1 MNPRFLRSFAVAAL
15 PAVLAVAGCGQPME
29 NDAPIIDSVEAPL
42 QVREYEGTYTI
53 PIALLFHDNDIEAVT
68 HVRYRFPP
76 NIDGMIGVPAANPTK
91 ESARLTIVI
100 NAADLDGDDGKGGT
114 VPGLTSNGEKREDD
128 AKRQSEGGTRTRGRG
143 KRTLE
148 LSIIDGRGA
157 ESRPQSSVV
166 TLD

>member
-1 MNPRFLRSFAVAAL
+1 MLPRFLHSLVVAAV
-15 PAVLAVAGCGQPME
+15 PAVLALAGCTQPME

-42 QVREYEGTYTI
+42 QVREHDGKYTI
-53 PIALLFHDNDIEAVT
+53 PIALLFHDNDVEAVT
-68 HVRYRFPP
+68 RVRYRLPP
-76 NIDGMIGVPAANPTK
+76 NIDGMIDVPAANPTK

-100 NAADLDGDDGKGGT
+100 NAADLDEDDGRSGP
-114 VPGLTSNGEKREDD
+114 VPGLTSKGDARREGD
-128 AKRQSEGGTRTRGRG
+128 AQRGAQPRGRG